1 MKIQTPRNPISA
13 TPLKVRD
20 PVPSDIEIAQEAEL
34 KPIRK
39 LAEELGLEPQELELH
54 GDYKAKVSLDVLERF
69 KDQPNGKYILV
80 TAITLTPLGEG
91 KTTTTVGLCQ
101 ALGAHLNQRVFT
113 CIRQHSQ
120 GPTAESKAARP
131 VAATVR

>member
-1 MKIQTPRNPISA
+1 MGQITRNPISA

-54 GDYKAKVSLDVLERF
+54 GDYKAKVSLDGFTDGLVRARH
-69 KDQPNGKYILV
+69 GKRQSLRPE
-80 TAITLTPLGEG
+80 TL
-91 KTTTTVGLCQ
+91 
-101 ALGAHLNQRVFT
+101 
-113 CIRQHSQ
+113 
-120 GPTAESKAARP
+120 
-131 VAATVR
+131 